1 MSATAA
7 AATATHDDHGHA
19 SGGGPLDEFGA
30 ATTGKI
36 GMWIFLLSDALSFSG
51 LLLGYAI
58 LRAGTADWPDPS
70 STLGINFTALLTF
83 LLICSSVTMVLAFA
97 AATEKNKSKTM
108 LFLGLTILGGVLF
121 LLGQRHEYMEL
132 YEREM
137 TFGSSNFMSTFYVVT
152 SFHGCHV
159 FSGVCYLTIILVQVA
174 RGKFVEDGNTS
185 PIELVGL
192 FWHFVD
198 LIWILVFTFVYLL

>member
-1 MSATAA
+1 
-7 AATATHDDHGHA
+7 
-19 SGGGPLDEFGA
+19 
-30 ATTGKI
+30 
-36 GMWIFLLSDALSFSG
+36 MWIFLLSDALSFSG

-58 LRAGTADWPDPS
+58 LRAGSTSWPDPS
-70 STLGINFTALLTF
+70 DTLGINFTALLTF

-97 AATEKNKSKTM
+97 SATEKNVAKTK
-108 LFLGLTILGGVLF
+108 LYLGLTILGGVLF

-132 YEREM
+132 YHREM
-137 TFGSSNFMSTFYVVT
+137 TFGRDNFMSTFYVIT
-152 SFHGCHV
+152 SFHGGHV
-159 FSGVCYLTIILVQVA
+159 FSGVVYLTIILIQVQ
-174 RGKFVEDGNTS
+174 RGKFVLDGNHS

>member
-1 MSATAA
+1 MSAQAA
-7 AATATHDDHGHA
+7 AATHDEAHHATPPDD
-19 SGGGPLDEFGA
+19 FGV

-36 GMWIFLLSDALSFSG
+36 GMWIFLLSDALSFAG

-58 LRAGTADWPDPS
+58 LRAGSATWPVPS
-70 STLGINFTALLTF
+70 QELGINFTALLTF

-97 AATEKNKSKTM
+97 AATEKDKGKTS
-108 LFLGLTILGGVLF
+108 LYLGLTILGGLLF
-121 LLGQRHEYMEL
+121 LLGQRHEYTEL
-132 YEREM
+132 IHRGL
-137 TFGSSNFMSTFYVVT
+137 TFGSSNFMSTFYVIT

-159 FSGVCYLTIILVQVA
+159 ATGVLYLSIVLIQVR
-174 RGKFVEDGNTS
+174 RGKFVEDGNHS

>member
-1 MSATAA
+1 MTAHA
-7 AATATHDDHGHA
+7 ATHDEHA
-19 SGGGPLDEFGA
+19 HQDPPDEFGVA
-30 ATTGKI
+30 STGKI
-36 GMWIFLLSDALSFSG
+36 GMWIFLCSDALSFSG

-58 LRAGTADWPDPS
+58 LRSGAETWPDPS
-70 STLGINFTALLTF
+70 DTLGINFTALLTF

-97 AATEKNKSKTM
+97 AATEKNKAKTQ
-108 LFLGLTILGGVLF
+108 LYLGLTILGGVLF
-121 LLGQRHEYMEL
+121 LLGQRYEYMEL
-132 YEREM
+132 YHREM
-137 TFGSSNFMSTFYVVT
+137 TFGSSNFMSTFYVIT

-159 FSGVCYLTIILVQVA
+159 FTGVTYLTVILILVTK
-174 RGKFVEDGNTS
+174 GHFVEDGNHS